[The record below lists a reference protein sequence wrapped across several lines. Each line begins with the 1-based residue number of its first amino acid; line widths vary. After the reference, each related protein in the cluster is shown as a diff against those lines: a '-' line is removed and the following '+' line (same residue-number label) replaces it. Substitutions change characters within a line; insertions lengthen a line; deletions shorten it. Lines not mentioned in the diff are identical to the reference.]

1 MLNPAFPDGA
11 PNWVDLGTPDLDGAL
26 AFYGGLFGWELLP
39 GGPEV
44 GGYGMFTLEG
54 HTVAGVMTVPEEQ
67 SSSAWSVYFQSS
79 DVSSTAQLVNQAG
92 GRLSFEPMEVLDYGR
107 MGGFL
112 DRPGPISVSG
122 SPGRTPAWA

>member
-44 GGYGMFTLEG
+44 GGTGCSPWRGT
-54 HTVAGVMTVPEEQ
+54 P
-67 SSSAWSVYFQSS
+67 
-79 DVSSTAQLVNQAG
+79 
-92 GRLSFEPMEVLDYGR
+92 
-107 MGGFL
+107 
-112 DRPGPISVSG
+112 
-122 SPGRTPAWA
+122 SPGS